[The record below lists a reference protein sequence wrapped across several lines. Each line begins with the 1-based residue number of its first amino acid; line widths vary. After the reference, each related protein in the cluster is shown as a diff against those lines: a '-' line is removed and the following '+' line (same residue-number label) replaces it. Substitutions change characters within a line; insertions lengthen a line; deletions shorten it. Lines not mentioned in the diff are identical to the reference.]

1 MDKKATAVLVENF
14 PPSLLS
20 SDKGKPVKRSTSEA
34 TQEGPVAK
42 EKVPEESIIY
52 IDDDLEPSPLAKME
66 AQVDKLKMPPP
77 VDNTLI
83 AAGTLLAIS
92 QGPLV
97 QANQQPHQSPER
109 RRSGAVGKKLQDKRK
124 ARKPLK
130 LDIQAVAKMR
140 TGPRNVHH
148 SQELA
153 RLASAVVPLQQL
165 DTAADDTNSNTLRP
179 ETPAPPQ
186 NQ

>member
-1 MDKKATAVLVENF
+1 MARE
-14 PPSLLS
+14 
-20 SDKGKPVKRSTSEA
+20 R
-34 TQEGPVAK
+34 
-42 EKVPEESIIY
+42 VPEESVIY

-66 AQVDKLKMPPP
+66 VQMDKLKMPPP

-83 AAGTLLAIS
+83 EAGTLLAIS

-97 QANQQPHQSPER
+97 HTKAEQQPCQSLER

-140 TGPRNVHH
+140 TGPRNVHCCR
-148 SQELA
+148 ELA

-165 DTAADDTNSNTLRP
+165 DTAAEDTNSNAPRL
-179 ETPAPPQ
+179 ETPAPSQ